1 MADLIAGMSNAYPKS
16 YSVYSQNTKPVQTP
30 QTQTNKK
37 KGMNTTTKVLIGTG
51 LTALAA
57 AGIYLATRGKK
68 VINPVA
74 AQTTVTV
81 PTPVAEAVSQT
92 IDKFKSIGKFVK
104 GKAITNSGENFTGL
118 LTKELKDGSK
128 LVLDYKD
135 GILQTSS
142 KLKGEAKIFEKIFTH
157 NEKGVLTNVVKN
169 GENIFNKQFFQNGD
183 MLVKGSKSK
192 IYSAFDEQ
200 GKLYGRFIDID
211 NGGRVVK
218 NIYKPDGS
226 VIKQVKINKLKGT
239 FESQYVNKDG
249 QNVIMTNQQG
259 GDMIQYL
266 NRCDDGQV
274 LINGTPRALNMNLDE
289 QVLNN
294 MKEKYGSI
302 YHRAGLT
309 DNTLLTSSLPKD
321 VKMSYE
327 NEFLLM
333 GTDKPNFS
341 IVKDVKL
348 KTDGTRVVRY
358 DSAIRK
364 DPRHIVRE
372 KGSDVLQLFD
382 KDKQI
387 GLYNTKTK
395 QFSSLDGITE
405 GEAKKYIDE
414 ISEYTQ
420 KLKGHILEG
429 YQTERYVRAADSNL
443 KNAIKANNVRF

>member
-16 YSVYSQNTKPVQTP
+16 YSVYSPNTKPVQTP

-37 KGMNTTTKVLIGTG
+37 QGMSTTTKVLIGTG

-81 PTPVAEAVSQT
+81 PTQVSEAVSQT
-92 IDKFKSIGKFVK
+92 IDKFKSLGKFVK
-104 GKAITNSGENFTGL
+104 GKAITNTGENFTGL

-128 LVLDYKD
+128 LVLNYKD

-142 KLKGEAKIFEKIFTH
+142 KLKGETKIFEKIFTH

-183 MLVKGSKSK
+183 MFVKGSKSK

-211 NGGRVVK
+211 GGKRVIK
-218 NIYKPDGS
+218 NIYKPDDS
-226 VIKQVKINKLKGT
+226 VIKQVKIDKLKGT
-239 FESQYVNKDG
+239 FESRYVN
-249 QNVIMTNQQG
+249 
-259 GDMIQYL
+259 
-266 NRCDDGQV
+266 
-274 LINGTPRALNMNLDE
+274 
-289 QVLNN
+289 
-294 MKEKYGSI
+294 
-302 YHRAGLT
+302 
-309 DNTLLTSSLPKD
+309 KD

-327 NEFLLM
+327 NEFSLL

-372 KGSDVLQLFD
+372 NGSDVLQLFNND
-382 KDKQI
+382 RQI

-405 GEAKKYIDE
+405 GDAKKYIDE

-420 KLKGHILEG
+420 KLKGHILES
-429 YQTERYVRAADSNL
+429 YQTERYVRAANSNL
-443 KNAIKANNVRF
+443 SNAIKANNVRF